1 MAGSEKWLD
10 AGYLEKR
17 QPIGLSSGIAVDV
30 KERAMLDD
38 CHVFGLWS

>member
-1 MAGSEKWLD
+1 MAAGEKWLD

-30 KERAMLDD
+30 REREMLDD
-38 CHVFGLWS
+38 CHVFGLWN